1 MTNLIP
7 VLTACPPR
15 PIRVAGEQFAAD
27 LLDGIRGQIS
37 TPVGA
42 TEFLDSTYLTRST
55 AEFLK
60 MVTDRLRLGKD
71 SHAPSIYQMYSRYGG
86 GKTHGLL
93 MLAASAMHP
102 ALDYWHLNT
111 DADPVSAKIIA
122 FDGVVSNVLD
132 GLRLDDQNNRAKSL
146 SGYILYQLGGPEALQ
161 QFRQG
166 DDRLTDPGSQVFQE
180 LIGEHPTLII
190 IDELVQYINKVQQ
203 RIATQGGATHDGL
216 LTTISALV
224 SAVAN
229 SPKAVLVIT
238 TPEQGSKLLSESAEP
253 TATGGDAFQADA
265 LILRTVLDRVESQL
279 ARQINPIVP
288 SDLDDLPEI
297 LRKRLFHHVDDSARQ
312 ETSNA
317 YAQIATRNGRA
328 TERLSQQ
335 KFVDSYPF
343 HPSLLEIITSR
354 MTANTNFQ
362 RVRGTLRLLSYTLQE
377 MQRTNDPEALIHPFH
392 VTPAAPNIRM
402 ELINRTAFM
411 GLDPAI
417 DTDVVGIDATVAKLG
432 IELAQPVA
440 NTMLMGTIAP
450 DASSGLYADD
460 IADAILSPDHQ
471 DYGLIT
477 NAINTF
483 LGKAIYVDDTPSE
496 TRLRRFS
503 REANVMKELNEARE
517 TLLANTGRMEE
528 LLRAAIRSAYSGPTN
543 SPDSI
548 SVELY
553 PTKTSNLPDDH
564 RRACVGIINP
574 DHWNWADADNSANG
588 MSNQD
593 ILQLHRHSSN
603 DNGEAT
609 RQYPNNAILL
619 AAHDSNLTRI
629 RQSIATM
636 EAADLLLK
644 DPSRNL
650 PEHRR
655 AILQQEKADAEKNAT
670 TDIQNKWTH
679 LFSAGNSAQHQ
690 WPEPNSHL
698 EHRTLESFTDAVG
711 KGQQVILNTLGDR
724 ALRGNNA
731 ALNKN
736 VWARIAIIARS
747 EGATLGELH
756 EYFGRTP
763 NERIVI
769 NEQTWMALIQNG
781 MQGDALEV
789 VTTTGEINP
798 QGQRYDA
805 NWQVWAK
812 GHRPSTPEPTPP
824 DPPPGPPE
832 PPGPPPPAPTP
843 TKSFST
849 GKTVGR
855 AAYESVRRFVE
866 DNQLDWGTLKSCQVT
881 GTKPALADQIASIAQ
896 GEEEGIFITLRAQ
909 NEKVR
914 VEVLNG
920 SPSEYKEYATPAKR
934 MLARAA
940 ITDVDVSV
948 RLDALAAH
956 RVLERLNNQ
965 DEANVRVEFE

>member
-60 MVTDRLRLGKD
+60 MVTERLRLGED

-93 MLAASAMHP
+93 MFAASAMHP

-111 DADPVSAKIIA
+111 DADPVSAKVIA
-122 FDGVVSNVLD
+122 FDGVASNVLD

-166 DDRLTDPGSQVFQE
+166 DDRLTDPGSRVFQE

-253 TATGGDAFQADA
+253 IATGGDAFQADA

-335 KFVDSYPF
+335 KFIDSYPF

-574 DHWNWADADNSANG
+574 DHWNWADAGNSANG

-644 DPSRNL
+644 DQSRNL

-655 AILQQEKADAEKNAT
+655 VILQQERADAEKNAT

-679 LFSAGNSAQHQ
+679 LFSAGNSTQHQ

-698 EHRTLESFTDAVG
+698 EHRTLESFTNAVG

-724 ALRGNNA
+724 ALRGNSA
-731 ALNKN
+731 AMNKN
-736 VWARIAIIARS
+736 VWARIATIARP
-747 EGATLGELH
+747 EGTTLGELH

-781 MQGDALEV
+781 MKDDALDV

-798 QGQRYDA
+798 QGNRYDA
-805 NWQVWAK
+805 SWQVWAK
-812 GHRPSTPEPTPP
+812 GYRPSPAE
-824 DPPPGPPE
+824 PE
-832 PPGPPPPAPTP
+832 PPGPPLTPPEPPTP
-843 TKSFST
+843 HPNANANKSFSS
-849 GKTVGR
+849 GKAVGR
-855 AAYESVRRFVE
+855 AAYEAVRRFVE
-866 DNQLDWGTLKSCQVT
+866 DNQLDWGKLKSCQVT
-881 GTKPALADQIASIAQ
+881 GTKPALADQIASMAQ
-896 GEEEGIFITLRAQ
+896 GDDEGIFITLRAQ

-948 RLDALAAH
+948 RLDAIAAH

>member
-1 MTNLIP
+1 
-7 VLTACPPR
+7 
-15 PIRVAGEQFAAD
+15 
-27 LLDGIRGQIS
+27 
-37 TPVGA
+37 
-42 TEFLDSTYLTRST
+42 
-55 AEFLK
+55 
-60 MVTDRLRLGKD
+60 
-71 SHAPSIYQMYSRYGG
+71 
-86 GKTHGLL
+86 
-93 MLAASAMHP
+93 
-102 ALDYWHLNT
+102 
-111 DADPVSAKIIA
+111 
-122 FDGVVSNVLD
+122 
-132 GLRLDDQNNRAKSL
+132 
-146 SGYILYQLGGPEALQ
+146 
-161 QFRQG
+161 
-166 DDRLTDPGSQVFQE
+166 
-180 LIGEHPTLII
+180 
-190 IDELVQYINKVQQ
+190 
-203 RIATQGGATHDGL
+203 
-216 LTTISALV
+216 
-224 SAVAN
+224 
-229 SPKAVLVIT
+229 
-238 TPEQGSKLLSESAEP
+238 
-253 TATGGDAFQADA
+253 
-265 LILRTVLDRVESQL
+265 
-279 ARQINPIVP
+279 
-288 SDLDDLPEI
+288 
-297 LRKRLFHHVDDSARQ
+297 
-312 ETSNA
+312 
-317 YAQIATRNGRA
+317 
-328 TERLSQQ
+328 
-335 KFVDSYPF
+335 
-343 HPSLLEIITSR
+343 
-354 MTANTNFQ
+354 
-362 RVRGTLRLLSYTLQE
+362 
-377 MQRTNDPEALIHPFH
+377 
-392 VTPAAPNIRM
+392 M

-477 NAINTF
+477 NAINRF

-528 LLRAAIRSAYSGPTN
+528 LLRAAIRSAYSGSAN

-564 RRACVGIINP
+564 RRAYVGIINP
-574 DHWNWADADNSANG
+574 DHWNWVDADNSANG

-636 EAADLLLK
+636 EAADQLLK
-644 DPSRNL
+644 DQSRNL

-679 LFSAGNSAQHQ
+679 LFSAGNSTQHQ

-698 EHRTLESFTDAVG
+698 EHRTLESFTNAVG
-711 KGQQVILNTLGDR
+711 KGQQVIMNTLGDR
-724 ALRGNNA
+724 ALRGNSA
-731 ALNKN
+731 AMNKN
-736 VWARIAIIARS
+736 VWARIATIARP

-781 MQGDALEV
+781 MKDDALDV

-798 QGQRYDA
+798 QGNRYDA
-805 NWQVWAK
+805 SWQVWAK
-812 GHRPSTPEPTPP
+812 GYRPNPAE
-824 DPPPGPPE
+824 PE
-832 PPGPPPPAPTP
+832 PPKPTP
-843 TKSFST
+843 TLPEPPTPHPNANKSFSS
-849 GKTVGR
+849 GKAVGR
-855 AAYESVRRFVE
+855 AAYEAVRRFVE
-866 DNQLDWGTLKSCQVT
+866 DNQLDWGKLKSCQVT
-881 GTKPALADQIASIAQ
+881 GTKPALADQIASMAQ
-896 GEEEGIFITLRAQ
+896 GDDEGIFITLRAQ

-948 RLDALAAH
+948 RLDVLTAH